1 MWFHTMGL
9 PNLAQLCLSTGV
21 GVGAPEPLSDDDEEV
36 IRSRSGS
43 RRAAYRASAR
53 AMMSDSSE
61 DDSDAETVA
70 NSEDEVVEAI
80 LDEIR
85 LLVPLLRKGTKQQ
98 KETAA
103 YQLGRLALEE
113 GVAKAAIAA
122 AGGIPSLVAL
132 VRDGTTDEQEENAA
146 FALSRLAYGND
157 ANKAAIA
164 AAGGIPPLVALV
176 RDGTEKQKNEAA
188 NALANLAGNNAAN
201 SAAIAAAG
209 GIPPLVALVR
219 NGSTPYQADA
229 ADALANLAYGNDANK
244 AAIAAAGGIPPLVA
258 LMHDGTTWRQ
268 KNEAARALLRLTDN
282 KDWRKSTSVELR
294 LLVDAATGRVDCDYW
309 EDTLPK
315 FTEVRDAMQNHGQ
328 IYDFLAKNA
337 KEFDSRC
344 DANASF
350 RTLSRMLQNF
360 KILGAAATAQSNP
373 STLAAKT
380 LLKLLLIEVDE
391 VKRSHVWANSKALLS
406 KTMTLLKYS
415 GLIVASGAV
424 GTVSAGILAALL
436 VELPA
441 VVTVPAVM
449 YNAGNIKR
457 KLGETK
463 DNLKYKVRRAIEWAH
478 LKRDKMDTPEFRAME
493 EANEQYNDKSL
504 RADLEEL
511 GLNEIQT
518 QQAQR
523 FEHWLAITGTI
534 ASRFNAAAEAGDA
547 DANVVLEVAEAFI
560 QLLTAPTKED
570 GELNPL
576 HEIDTR
582 IYAVRKGR
590 YFEKVGEEQTIEEQ
604 DAQANGTALRVGLDS
619 LEKAERANAQGMAP
633 DVFEEAEK
641 RQAKRQKRELK
652 KISASLADFF
662 GDEKVVRLQLC
673 VEDLHLLLAPRY
685 GSIN

>member
-1 MWFHTMGL
+1 
-9 PNLAQLCLSTGV
+9 
-21 GVGAPEPLSDDDEEV
+21 
-36 IRSRSGS
+36 
-43 RRAAYRASAR
+43 
-53 AMMSDSSE
+53 
-61 DDSDAETVA
+61 
-70 NSEDEVVEAI
+70 
-80 LDEIR
+80 
-85 LLVPLLRKGTKQQ
+85 
-98 KETAA
+98 
-103 YQLGRLALEE
+103 
-113 GVAKAAIAA
+113 
-122 AGGIPSLVAL
+122 
-132 VRDGTTDEQEENAA
+132 
-146 FALSRLAYGND
+146 
-157 ANKAAIA
+157 
-164 AAGGIPPLVALV
+164 
-176 RDGTEKQKNEAA
+176 
-188 NALANLAGNNAAN
+188 
-201 SAAIAAAG
+201 
-209 GIPPLVALVR
+209 
-219 NGSTPYQADA
+219 
-229 ADALANLAYGNDANK
+229 
-244 AAIAAAGGIPPLVA
+244 
-258 LMHDGTTWRQ
+258 
-268 KNEAARALLRLTDN
+268 
-282 KDWRKSTSVELR
+282 
-294 LLVDAATGRVDCDYW
+294 
-309 EDTLPK
+309 
-315 FTEVRDAMQNHGQ
+315 MQNHGQ

-380 LLKLLLIEVDE
+380 LLKLLLVEVDE

-436 VELPA
+436 VDLP

-504 RADLEEL
+504 RADLKEL
-511 GLNEIQT
+511 GLNELQT

-547 DANVVLEVAEAFI
+547 DAKVVLEFAEAFI

-590 YFEKVGEEQTIEEQ
+590 YFEKVGKEQTIEEQ
-604 DAQANGTALRVGLDS
+604 DAQANGTALRVVLDS

-633 DVFEEAEK
+633 DVFEEAE
-641 RQAKRQKRELK
+641 KRELK